1 MTCCVYLFDFCSE
14 KADLNALFQFDAALI
29 PSVLKLE
36 AASIQRLK
44 QILDR
49 IIGRERQLVLI
60 GFGVGAHFFQASNE
74 LFAFIKR
81 GQRGLKHFCV
91 FMRNIWLKMFF
102 KKIFKLNY
110 FIQPFLT
117 FLCWSIIA

>member
-91 FMRNIWLKMFF
+91 FMRNI
-102 KKIFKLNY
+102 
-110 FIQPFLT
+110 
-117 FLCWSIIA
+117 